1 MARFG
6 QGFLQALTQPS
17 YGQGLFELGGAIGGA
32 PAAAAAR
39 QKAEE
44 EERKKRGLTSGLL
57 GLEQMAASGQL
68 TPEMYRDAMGSLAN
82 LGATPDQVLAVT
94 KAGRERAQTT
104 SQEAT
109 RKKLEQNVMAKIRRT
124 VSDEE
129 QQRSL
134 MERYIG
140 ASEEDL
146 RSYLAGVKGKDK
158 YSVVG
163 NAVFD
168 NETGK
173 FLTAPQAA
181 SKAEELKLGDLEKIF
196 TGSSIQD
203 YLQSGKDVNKLVAK
217 KEDEEAG
224 SEELSGKLSTADT
237 VLGTIK
243 EAANLTENV
252 WPVTYDI
259 AKFAPN
265 TDARSLSN
273 KVDTLKANLSFDR
286 LQKMRD
292 ESKTG
297 GALGQVSNIEL
308 RLLGS
313 ALASLDPASKDFAQQ
328 LKKVEDSYS
337 RFKAALLGKKP
348 PGDKYIEDNGIL
360 YYVDEDEEGNEEFIS
375 LGAM

>member
-6 QGFLQALTQPS
+6 QGFLNALTQPS
-17 YGQGLFELGGAIGGA
+17 YGQGLFQLGGAIGGA
-32 PAAAAAR
+32 PAANAAR
-39 QKAEE
+39 KKAEE
-44 EERKKRGLTSGLL
+44 EERRKRGLTGGLL

-68 TPEMYRDAMGSLAN
+68 DPAMYREAVGSLAN
-82 LGATPDQVLAVT
+82 LGATPDQVLAARQ
-94 KAGRERAQTT
+94 AGQERSKEAR
-104 SQEAT
+104 QEET
-109 RKKLEQNVMAKIRRT
+109 RKKLEQNVMAKIKRT
-124 VSDEE
+124 VTEEE
-129 QQRSL
+129 QQRNL
-134 MERYIG
+134 MERYLG
-140 ASEEDL
+140 ASSEEL
-146 RSYLAGVKGKDK
+146 RSYLAGVTGKDR

-163 NAVFD
+163 NTIFD
-168 NETGK
+168 NTTGS
-173 FLTAPQAA
+173 FLTAPEAA
-181 SKAEELKLGDLEKIF
+181 SKASELKLGDLSKIF
-196 TGSSIQD
+196 TPESIQK
-203 YLQSGKDVNKLVAK
+203 YLQNDNDVDQLRAITEDT
-217 KEDEEAG
+217 KEE
-224 SEELSGKLSTADT
+224 SEVISNRIASADA
-237 VLGTIK
+237 VLGTVK
-243 EAANLTENV
+243 EAANLTESV
-252 WPVTYDI
+252 WPVTYDL
-259 AKFAPN
+259 AKWAPR

-328 LKKVEDSYS
+328 LKKVEDSYE
-337 RFKAALLGKKP
+337 RFKSALLGKKP